1 MIFALSNVPW
11 TSIIR
16 DVFVSVWNRNG
27 FAILK
32 GRCAIWGTI
41 IQRASLFELR
51 AGLANYVWCNLSLLW
66 TVLSFWDLYSLFK
79 RKRLGKK
86 SRFFLELNEMP
97 NKNGRFATGFVRHF
111 SILMHGRRLWPNAVL
126 LNQFSKALSQIY
138 RQTVL
143 GYFHHGKRLSCIWK
157 KPDQSCNCLQ
167 LIRLFNLRHRFF
179 SASVVC

>member
-11 TSIIR
+11 TAIIL

-32 GRCAIWGTI
+32 GRCAIWRTI
-41 IQRASLFELR
+41 IQRVSLFELR

-66 TVLSFWDLYSLFK
+66 TVLSFSNLYSLFK
-79 RKRLGKK
+79 RKRPGKK

-111 SILMHGRRLWPNAVL
+111 SILMHGRRLGQMQCCSINSA
-126 LNQFSKALSQIY
+126 NLSV
-138 RQTVL
+138 RFTA
-143 GYFHHGKRLSCIWK
+143 K
-157 KPDQSCNCLQ
+157 
-167 LIRLFNLRHRFF
+167 LFWVI
-179 SASVVC
+179 SIIASDCHAYEKTGLY

>member
-16 DVFVSVWNRNG
+16 DVFVSVWDRNG

-41 IQRASLFELR
+41 SQRASLCELR
-51 AGLANYVWCNLSLLW
+51 AGLANWCNLSLLW
-66 TVLSFWDLYSLFK
+66 TVLSFCDLYSLFK

-126 LNQFSKALSQIY
+126 LNRFSQALSQIY
-138 RQTVL
+138 RQTIL
-143 GYFHHGKRLSCIWK
+143 GYFHHGKRLSCILK
-157 KPDQSCNCLQ
+157 KGLY
-167 LIRLFNLRHRFF
+167 
-179 SASVVC
+179 

>member
-16 DVFVSVWNRNG
+16 DVFVSVWDRNG

-51 AGLANYVWCNLSLLW
+51 AGLANWCNLSLLW
-66 TVLSFWDLYSLFK
+66 TVLSFCDLYSLFK

-111 SILMHGRRLWPNAVL
+111 LFYKIQCCSRQDLI
-126 LNQFSKALSQIY
+126 QIY
-138 RQTVL
+138 GQSVHFWWFVRKQNAFYGQTA
-143 GYFHHGKRLSCIWK
+143 
-157 KPDQSCNCLQ
+157 
-167 LIRLFNLRHRFF
+167 FF
-179 SASVVC
+179 RWFVRKF